1 MARNKINRF
10 RLRQNEAV
18 VISSDSSPG
27 KEEENDR
34 GSPSLNGSTMNYHAY
49 ITVSSEDRILKYRMD
64 PGTGDLD
71 FEYSIPAEGA
81 PGPLAV
87 DPNRG
92 YLYLSRRGA
101 REISAYSIDAG
112 TGGLTLLGSV
122 SVEADACYLSTDR
135 KGRFLLSASY
145 GGGMAYV
152 HAILQDGR
160 LSDSPVH
167 STITLPKAHFILTDP
182 SNRLAFLPHVGESN
196 TIIGFRFD
204 EDTGALQEVS
214 RTSHKPDV
222 GPRHLAFHPEL
233 DVVYASNEQGSSVT
247 AYTLDTSSGVLEPVQ
262 TLSTLPEGFSG
273 ENTCAQ
279 IHLHPSGR
287 FLYVS
292 NRGYD
297 SIACFAVDDTGR
309 LTRIGIQPTE
319 PVPRA
324 FGIDPTGHFLYAG
337 GQDSGILAS
346 YRIDEK
352 SGRLCPMKTYTVG
365 KQSMWV
371 LILALRA

>member
-1 MARNKINRF
+1 MY
-10 RLRQNEAV
+10 
-18 VISSDSSPG
+18 G
-27 KEEENDR
+27 Y
-34 GSPSLNGSTMNYHAY
+34 TMNYHAY
-49 ITVSSEDRILKYRMD
+49 ITVSSEDRILKFRMD
-64 PGTGDLD
+64 PDTGDLD
-71 FEYSIPAEGA
+71 FEYSIPAEGG

-87 DPNRG
+87 DPVRG

-101 REISAYSIDAG
+101 REISAYSLDAG
-112 TGGLTLLGSV
+112 TGGVTLLGSV
-122 SVEADACYLSTDR
+122 SVDADACYLSVDR

-152 HAILQDGR
+152 HAIRPGGT
-160 LSDSPVH
+160 LSQSPVD

-204 EDTGALQEVS
+204 EDAGTLREVS
-214 RTSHKPDV
+214 RTSHEPDV

-233 DVVYASNEQGSSVT
+233 DVIYASNEQGSSVT
-247 AYTLDTSSGVLEPVQ
+247 AYSLDAPSGVIEPVQ
-262 TLSTLPEGFSG
+262 TLSTLPEGFGG

-279 IHLHPSGR
+279 IHIHPSGS

-292 NRGYD
+292 NRGHD
-297 SIACFAVDDTGR
+297 SIACFAVDGMGGLTG
-309 LTRIGIQPTE
+309 IGIQRTE

-324 FGIDPTGHFLYAG
+324 FGIDPTGNFLFAG
-337 GQDSGILAS
+337 GQESGRLAS
-346 YRIDEK
+346 YRIDER
-352 SGRLCPMKTYTVG
+352 SGQLCPLKTYTVG

>member
-1 MARNKINRF
+1 
-10 RLRQNEAV
+10 
-18 VISSDSSPG
+18 
-27 KEEENDR
+27 
-34 GSPSLNGSTMNYHAY
+34 MNYHAY

-87 DPNRG
+87 DPDRG
-92 YLYLSRRGA
+92 YLYLSRRGV
-101 REISAYSIDAG
+101 REISAYSVDSG
-112 TGGLTLLGSV
+112 TGGLTPLGSV

-135 KGRFLLSASY
+135 NGRFLLSASY

-152 HAILQDGR
+152 HAIRQDGT

-167 STITLPKAHFILTDP
+167 TTKTLPKAHFILTDP

-196 TIIGFRFD
+196 TIIGFRFN
-204 EDTGALQEVS
+204 EDTGALREVS
-214 RTSHKPDV
+214 RTSHGPDV

-233 DVVYASNEQGSSVT
+233 NTVYASNEQGSSVT
-247 AYTLDTSSGVLEPVQ
+247 AYLLDPGSGILESLQ
-262 TLSTLPEGFSG
+262 TLSTLPEGFNG

-279 IHLHPSGR
+279 IHIHPSGR
-287 FLYVS
+287 YLYVS
-292 NRGYD
+292 NRGHD
-297 SIACFAVDDTGR
+297 SIACFAVDGTGR
-309 LTRIGIQPTE
+309 LTGIGIQRTE

-324 FGIDPTGHFLYAG
+324 FGIDPTGHFLFAG
-337 GQDSGILAS
+337 GQDSGRLAS
-346 YRIDEK
+346 YRIDAQT
-352 SGRLCPMKTYTVG
+352 GRLSPLRTYTVG

-371 LILALRA
+371 LILALPA

>member
-1 MARNKINRF
+1 
-10 RLRQNEAV
+10 
-18 VISSDSSPG
+18 
-27 KEEENDR
+27 
-34 GSPSLNGSTMNYHAY
+34 MNYHAY

-71 FEYSIPAEGA
+71 FEYSIPAERA

-87 DPNRG
+87 DPDRE

-101 REISAYSIDAG
+101 REISAYSVDAG

-122 SVEADACYLSTDR
+122 SVEFDACYLSTDR
-135 KGRFLLSASY
+135 NGRFLLSASY

-152 HAILQDGR
+152 HAIRQDGT

-167 STITLPKAHFILTDP
+167 TTNTLPKAHFILTDP

-196 TIIGFRFD
+196 TIIGFRFN
-204 EDTGALQEVS
+204 EETGALREVS
-214 RTSHKPDV
+214 RTSHGPDV

-233 DVVYASNEQGSSVT
+233 NTVYSSNEQGSSVT
-247 AYTLDTSSGVLEPVQ
+247 AYLLDASSGVLEPLQ
-262 TLSTLPEGFSG
+262 TLSTLPEGFKG

-279 IHLHPSGR
+279 IHIHPSGR
-287 FLYVS
+287 SLYVS
-292 NRGYD
+292 NRGHD
-297 SIACFAVDDTGR
+297 SIACFAVDGTGR
-309 LTRIGIQPTE
+309 LTGIGIQRTE

-324 FGIDPTGHFLYAG
+324 FGIDPAGHFLFAG
-337 GQDSGILAS
+337 GQDSGKLAS
-346 YRIDEK
+346 YRIDAQT
-352 SGRLCPMKTYTVG
+352 GRLSPLRTYTVG

-371 LILALRA
+371 LILALPA